1 MSQLFYLPFN
11 PVFNSRGLPVGAAQA
26 YFFYTG
32 TTDLAPIYSDAG
44 LTTRAANPAS
54 ADALGQLPTLYLDES
69 LTYRLRVVDA
79 KGQQLGNDYDPY
91 IPGKENAGPAGPA
104 DNTYTALA
112 TFKASD
118 TARKSARLVSVPG
131 VSDGNFNWTL
141 GDYTGQ
147 ADDVNIIKADSTALS
162 VGAWV
167 RQGAAGIY
175 LPPAN
180 ALQRPSDLAV
190 EARRISWAE
199 RYMSPSFTPE
209 QNAAGFLKA
218 IEDLRS
224 NPVTLSTDG
233 LGGGSFTAYASGE
246 LRFGVGTFRIAA
258 NTLSLTQDLGLMLK
272 GQGSR
277 RTNNA
282 ILGRT
287 TLLFVGT
294 GSTDD
299 FGLRTRGNG
308 ARGLTIEDL
317 DVHYEGNGFVG
328 DLLDFY
334 STPGVTIN
342 RAHIGTHGIS
352 AGTRFQTARSLV
364 RSTYDEFLSFN
375 DVAFDGAQYGW
386 WSDDQ
391 RGTVGEFGGSQTNF
405 RNVLFYDFTK
415 SHILHYGR
423 RTRLGLTLHT
433 VSFNPITVGPER
445 CLDVNNVDGLVIDG
459 AAFTTSSGPGAPSR
473 SWFRMINVTGR
484 MSGCFI
490 ASGSRAGD
498 LLGNFDFSNNAF
510 SGSDGIS
517 LLGGVITGRGNE
529 FSTGANGVLIAPF
542 RTVSSVSVVAG
553 KLRAV
558 VPNHPYLD
566 GMLVAIYELGGITIT
581 GNGTS
586 AVTVIDANTI
596 EFNDT
601 TFTGTYTTGGK
612 VRSGI
617 SLCSDLGPDAFKP
630 GVTTSYYIQEPTTL
644 ARGKFNYCIEQ
655 DGSVS
660 KFFSKSLMHRF
671 QNVDEAAKTISIDFT
686 ANVYDCGRTYVLT
699 KSGTQ
704 EITLPTPV
712 HGIRLAFFR
721 PTGDNVTITCTAGTN
736 IYSGDTLADTAAAS
750 TSGAIG
756 VFIEF
761 ESYGTAGW
769 RVVAQTGVWTFT

>member
-1 MSQLFYLPFN
+1 MAITKIKFPGNIAQVDTAADLRSLPSYSIQPSALYVVLSLGRAFAYDGGSVAVDDGSNVIKPSDRTVLQAGRWLYQTDGFAPGPPGEGLPDLMGPDGSQL
-11 PVFNSRGLPVGAAQA
+11 VGFKQ
-26 YFFYTG
+26 TG
-32 TTDLAPIYSDAG
+32 AGAVVTTL
-44 LTTRAANPAS
+44 
-54 ADALGQLPTLYLDES
+54 
-69 LTYRLRVVDA
+69 
-79 KGQQLGNDYDPY
+79 
-91 IPGKENAGPAGPA
+91 EN
-104 DNTYTALA
+104 
-112 TFKASD
+112 
-118 TARKSARLVSVPG
+118 
-131 VSDGNFNWTL
+131 
-141 GDYTGQ
+141 
-147 ADDVNIIKADSTALS
+147 
-162 VGAWV
+162 
-167 RQGAAGIY
+167 
-175 LPPAN
+175 
-180 ALQRPSDLAV
+180 
-190 EARRISWAE
+190 EARRFKWAE
-199 RYMSPSFTPE
+199 QYGASTAATPVE
-209 QNAAGFLKA
+209 NAAA
-218 IEDLRS
+218 ILAAITALRT

-258 NTLSLTQDLGLMLK
+258 NVLSLTQDLGLMLK

-299 FGLRTRGNG
+299 FGLRTHGNG

-317 DVHYEGNGFVG
+317 DVHYEGNGFTG

-342 RAHIGTHGIS
+342 RVHLGTHGVSS
-352 AGTRFQTARSLV
+352 ATRFQTARSLI
-364 RSTYDEFLSFN
+364 RSTYDEFLSVN
-375 DVAFDGAQYGW
+375 DTALDGAQMGW
-386 WSDDQ
+386 WSDDV
-391 RGTVGEFGGSQTNF
+391 RGSFGEFGGSQANF
-405 RNVLFYDFTK
+405 RNVVFYDFTK
-415 SHILHYGR
+415 AHMHHYGR

-484 MSGCFI
+484 MSGSFF
-490 ASGSRAGD
+490 ASGARIGD
-498 LLGNFDFSNNAF
+498 VQGNFDYSNNAF
-510 SGSDGIS
+510 SGSEGIS
-517 LLGGVITGRGNE
+517 LLGGVVTGRGNE
-529 FSTGANGVLIAPF
+529 FSTGTQGVLIAPF
-542 RTVSSVSVVAG
+542 RTVSSVSVVGG

-566 GMLVAIYELGGITIT
+566 GMLLSIYELGGIAIT
-581 GNGTS
+581 GNSTS

-596 EFNDT
+596 EFNAT
-601 TFTGTYTTGGK
+601 TVTGTYTSGGK
-612 VRSGI
+612 VRSGVP
-617 SLCSDLGPDAFKP
+617 LCSDLGPDAFKP

-644 ARGKFNYCIEQ
+644 ARGKVNYCIEQ

-660 KFFSKSLMHRF
+660 KFFSESLMHRF
-671 QNVDEAAKTISIDFT
+671 ENVDRAIKTIAIDFT

-704 EITLPTPV
+704 AITLPTPV
-712 HGIRLAFFR
+712 HGIRLSFFR
-721 PTGDNVTITCTAGTN
+721 PTGDNVTITCTAGSN

-750 TSGAIG
+750 TSGAVG
-756 VFIEF
+756 TFIEF

-769 RVVAQTGVWTFT
+769 RVVAQTGAWTFT